1 MSAEATKTNNS
12 PPTAQPNIIFF
23 GTKVSESLQF
33 VGEAS
38 LTLNYR
44 LIFLALGKIYL

>member
-12 PPTAQPNIIFF
+12 PPTAQPDTIFF
-23 GTKVSESLQF
+23 GTRDFERLQF
-33 VGEAS
+33 VGKAS